1 MLMEITKASMADVE
15 GMKALIEVYARQ
27 DKMLARSLSYLYD
40 NIRDYFV
47 MCDGGLLVGCCA
59 LHVCWSDLAE
69 IKSLAVHPERQ
80 NQGVGRG
87 LLAAAISEAK
97 AMGIPRVFTLTREP
111 EFFLRNGFREVGKDK
126 LPMKIW
132 GECVMCPKYPECDET
147 ALEYLVT

>member
-1 MLMEITKASMADVE
+1 MEITKASMADVE
-15 GMKALIEVYARQ
+15 GVKALIDVYAKK

-47 MCDGGLLVGCCA
+47 MRDGAVLVGCCA

-80 NQGVGRG
+80 NQGIGRG
-87 LLAAAISEAK
+87 LLSAAIAEAK

-132 GECVMCPKYPECDET
+132 GECVMCPKYPDCDET
-147 ALEYLVT
+147 ALEYRVG